1 MWSQGLF
8 KMFEENIC
16 WIYVLTMPAYDCT
29 AELLG
34 FILYIF
40 ILLFLHEYD
49 NSIPIKII
57 EISSSAIVCIIKSQ
71 MQALKLL

>member
-1 MWSQGLF
+1 ML
-8 KMFEENIC
+8 NLCIDYD
-16 WIYVLTMPAYDCT
+16 IAYDCT

-49 NSIPIKII
+49 NNIPTKNYWHKQLSYRLHDKISNARI
-57 EISSSAIVCIIKSQ
+57 ED
-71 MQALKLL
+71 ALTIF